1 MRRKNNRFLI
11 TSIFQAGQQLLEIG
25 LTGGIGSGKSTA
37 AAAFVEQGAVLID
50 ADQIVRDL
58 QKPGEKVF
66 EEMLSKWGPDIL
78 TSEGE
83 LDRQLV
89 ANIVFADPEELAALN
104 MIVHPAVREEMT
116 NRRQA
121 FAETDNT
128 VILEIPLLVESGYR
142 NFDAI
147 VVVDVDTDTAVKRL
161 VKYRSFDEEDA
172 RNRLERQVSRES
184 RTEIADYVIDNNN
197 SMGEFNNEILKCW
210 EWIKSIERPEI
221 GRELPPL
228 ISKE

>member
-1 MRRKNNRFLI
+1 M
-11 TSIFQAGQQLLEIG
+11 LEIG

-89 ANIVFADPEELAALN
+89 ANIVFSNPEELAALN
-104 MIVHPAVREEMT
+104 TIVHPAVREEMT

-121 FAETDNT
+121 FVETDNT

-197 SMGEFNNEILKCW
+197 SMSEFNSEILKCW

>member
-1 MRRKNNRFLI
+1 
-11 TSIFQAGQQLLEIG
+11 
-25 LTGGIGSGKSTA
+25 
-37 AAAFVEQGAVLID
+37 
-50 ADQIVRDL
+50 
-58 QKPGEKVF
+58 
-66 EEMLSKWGPDIL
+66 
-78 TSEGE
+78 
-83 LDRQLV
+83 
-89 ANIVFADPEELAALN
+89 
-104 MIVHPAVREEMT
+104 MT

-121 FAETDNT
+121 FVETDNT

-197 SMGEFNNEILKCW
+197 SMSEFNSEILKCW

>member
-1 MRRKNNRFLI
+1 
-11 TSIFQAGQQLLEIG
+11 LLEIG

-89 ANIVFADPEELAALN
+89 ANIVFSNPDY
-104 MIVHPAVREEMT
+104 
-116 NRRQA
+116 
-121 FAETDNT
+121 F
-128 VILEIPLLVESGYR
+128 
-142 NFDAI
+142 F
-147 VVVDVDTDTAVKRL
+147 
-161 VKYRSFDEEDA
+161 KYRMGILSLNHYSDS
-172 RNRLERQVSRES
+172 LVWL
-184 RTEIADYVIDNNN
+184 IAYNYT
-197 SMGEFNNEILKCW
+197 C
-210 EWIKSIERPEI
+210 
-221 GRELPPL
+221 
-228 ISKE
+228 

>member
-1 MRRKNNRFLI
+1 M
-11 TSIFQAGQQLLEIG
+11 LEIG

-89 ANIVFADPEELAALN
+89 ANIVFSNPEELAALN
-104 MIVHPAVREEMT
+104 TIV
-116 NRRQA
+116 RQA
-121 FAETDNT
+121 FVETDKT

-184 RTEIADYVIDNNN
+184 RTEIADYVIHNNN

-221 GRELPPL
+221 GRDLPPL

>member
-1 MRRKNNRFLI
+1 M
-11 TSIFQAGQQLLEIG
+11 LEIG

-37 AAAFVEQGAVLID
+37 AAAFVGQGAVLID

-66 EEMLSKWGPDIL
+66 EEMVSKWGPDIL

-142 NFDAI
+142 NFDVI
-147 VVVDVDTDTAVKRL
+147 VVVDVDTDTAIKRL

-184 RTEIADYVIDNNN
+184 RTEIADYVIENNN
-197 SMGEFNNEILKCW
+197 SMAEFNNEILKCW
-210 EWIKSIERPEI
+210 KWIKSIERPEI
-221 GRELPPL
+221 GRDLPPL